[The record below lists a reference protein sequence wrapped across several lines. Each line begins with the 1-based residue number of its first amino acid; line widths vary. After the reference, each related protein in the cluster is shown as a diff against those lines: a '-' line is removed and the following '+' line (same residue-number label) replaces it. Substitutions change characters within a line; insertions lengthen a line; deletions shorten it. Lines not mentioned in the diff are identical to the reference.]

1 VVRTSAVIWGCPS
14 GYFYILVSSVR
25 RWPGSNTGTCGLTG
39 RSGKSTGFQKQ
50 SGIIVSFLD
59 CINTEI
65 PIGTSVDYMMPA
77 GTCFDCIN
85 KKVPVGTCFY
95 CINKKVSVGICSSKL
110 LISDRRNK
118 LGDEIICVVECL
130 KSKDKAKIVE
140 VTK

>member
-1 VVRTSAVIWGCPS
+1 MLIR
-14 GYFYILVSSVR
+14 LVGSSVR
-25 RWPGSNTGTCGLTG
+25 RRPGSNTGTCGLTG
-39 RSGKSTGFQKQ
+39 RSGKSTGFRKQ
-50 SGIIVSFLD
+50 SGIVVSFLD

-65 PIGTSVDYMMPA
+65 PVGTGVDCMMPA

-85 KKVPVGTCFY
+85 KKVPVGTCLDCLTPVGTCFY
-95 CINKKVSVGICSSKL
+95 CITKKVSVGIYSSKL

-118 LGDEIICVVECL
+118 LGDEIICAVECL